1 MAIRRFVLIACGMA
15 VLGLIVT
22 TSGHAAWALAS
33 RTNHLTFSRPVGLP
47 GIALAPGTYTFL
59 TIESHPDIVRVQN
72 RDGSATYFTGFTR
85 LVRRPVGLRR
95 DRMVTFAETPR
106 GVPSRIDTWY
116 PIGESTGR
124 QFIYVDQ
131 TR

>member
-1 MAIRRFVLIACGMA
+1 MAIRRSVLIACGMA
-15 VLGLIVT
+15 VLGLTVAA
-22 TSGHAAWALAS
+22 SGHAAGAFAS
-33 RTNHLTFSRPVGLP
+33 RTNHLTFSRHVGLP
-47 GIALAPGTYTFL
+47 GVTLARGTYTFL
-59 TIESHPDIVRVQN
+59 TIESHPDIVRVQS
-72 RDGSATYFTGFTR
+72 RDGSAIYYTGFTR
-85 LVRRPVGLRR
+85 LVKRPAGVRH

-124 QFIYVDQ
+124 QFIYDQ